1 MSYKPLQ
8 FEMFPAHADQV
19 AGNQTPNSPEIA
31 AEQKAA
37 KARPEKPKKPRKVP
51 VPEQPGAGSIVPA
64 VKFLPVR
71 AVANRYSVS
80 RATIWRWV
88 QLREGF
94 PQGRHLSARCTRWCV
109 AELDAFDARIA
120 AEEQA

>member
-1 MSYKPLQ
+1 MSDTPLQ
-8 FEMFPAHADQV
+8 FEMFPARADQV
-19 AGNQTPNSPEIA
+19 AGNQTPSSPEIA
-31 AEQKAA
+31 AKQKAA
-37 KARPEKPKKPRKVP
+37 KPRPEKPGKPRKAP
-51 VPEQPGAGSIVPA
+51 EPEQPSASSSVPA

-71 AVANRYSVS
+71 AVAKRYSVS

-88 QLREGF
+88 HLREGF
-94 PQGRHLSARCTRWCV
+94 PQGRRLSARCTRWCV